1 MHIKLLDKIIYHL
14 RGFKDVTNFNLFYG
28 SIYHWRGNKNA
39 QNIEM
44 SGATLRQV
52 EVVGNII
59 HRVCVQSSC
68 R

>member
-14 RGFKDVTNFNLFYG
+14 RGFKDVTNFNLLYG

-52 EVVGNII
+52 EVVGK
-59 HRVCVQSSC
+59 
-68 R
+68 